1 MNEIM
6 KKSHPKSF
14 FGLVED
20 VAVDSSSTTYGNFLK
35 KGNYPAIIVL
45 QLNKSHAEIV
55 FKKDYTND

>member
-1 MNEIM
+1 
-6 KKSHPKSF
+6 
-14 FGLVED
+14 LVED